1 MRSEWIVRARRRGL
15 IARGEQREAGVG
27 EAQISGVDKSS
38 RQKEGRKEEEG
49 GVGLAGIGGRTGCRG
64 RTSTED
70 RREKKT
76 PWARNPS
83 CAWSRG
89 RDIATVAPALRK
101 HLQSGRVP
109 STLRRFSA
117 SERPL
122 SPNPSG
128 CHTFFSTSFLL
139 LFDRLGAFRAP
150 RERAKVC
157 ASALLCPCLRSSRL
171 PF

>member
-1 MRSEWIVRARRRGL
+1 M
-15 IARGEQREAGVG
+15 G
-27 EAQISGVDKSS
+27 EAQISVGSDN
-38 RQKEGRKEEEG
+38 RRKEGG
-49 GVGLAGIGGRTGCRG
+49 GVGIAGRPGGSRGPESKRGCTGCREG
-64 RTSTED
+64 KR
-70 RREKKT
+70 KKT
-76 PWARNPS
+76 PRARNPS

-128 CHTFFSTSFLL
+128 CHTFFSTSFSVSL
-139 LFDRLGAFRAP
+139 DRVRAFP
-150 RERAKVC
+150 PPPERQ
-157 ASALLCPCLRSSRL
+157 SLRSCPCLLSSRL

>member
-1 MRSEWIVRARRRGL
+1 MGK
-15 IARGEQREAGVG
+15 
-27 EAQISGVDKSS
+27 AQISVGSDNS
-38 RQKEGRKEEEG
+38 QQQGRKEGCGCSGPAEAPEG
-49 GVGLAGIGGRTGCRG
+49 PPQEGREAAVCREG
-64 RTSTED
+64 KR
-70 RREKKT
+70 KKT
-76 PWARNPS
+76 PRARNPS

-128 CHTFFSTSFLL
+128 CHTFF
-139 LFDRLGAFRAP
+139 FDV
-150 RERAKVC
+150 VC
-157 ASALLCPCLRSSRL
+157 CCSRCCRTG
-171 PF
+171 